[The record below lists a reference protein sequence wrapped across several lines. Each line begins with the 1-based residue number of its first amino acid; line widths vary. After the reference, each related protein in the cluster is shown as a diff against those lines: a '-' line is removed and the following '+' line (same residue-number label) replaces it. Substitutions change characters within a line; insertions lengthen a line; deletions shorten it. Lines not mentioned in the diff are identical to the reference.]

1 MPHPLTRL
9 PLLFPSHH
17 QYYGDVDIG
26 TPPQT
31 FAVVFDTG
39 SSNLWVPSEAC
50 AWWQI
55 ACRIHSRYDSRKS
68 KTYHRNGTRFA
79 IQYGSGH
86 LSGYFSSDDVTIG
99 SVTVRAQPFA
109 EATREPGLAFLA
121 AHFDGILGL
130 AFPAIAVGG
139 ATPPFFSMLDQGL
152 LPVPVFAF
160 WLNRGGDDDEPG
172 GELTLGGVDSAHFT
186 GERTWVDVSREAYWQ
201 FAVDGMRVGDD
212 DGGGDA
218 PSGAPRPTP
227 ITPAPCDGGCQAI
240 ADSGT
245 SLLVGPSDQIA
256 AINAQIGAR
265 GLLPEECR
273 EAVDQYG
280 PDIVKAIT
288 TMPPDQVCAAAGL
301 CPASGLRSCGGGG
314 VDASSVL
321 GRAGRAFSTHRH
333 STLGDDQYC
342 QFCQAAVKLARAAL
356 ANNATAKSVVKELH
370 AACDTLSLLGATQAL
385 VDCDAISSLPNVTIT
400 ISGRDFVLTGDQY
413 VLKVGAGGQTQCIS
427 GFMPLDIP
435 PPAGP
440 LWILGD
446 VFMSAYHT
454 VFDAGGGGGGGARVG
469 FAESVVGPQP
479 KVSVA

>member
-1 MPHPLTRL
+1 M
-9 PLLFPSHH
+9 
-17 QYYGDVDIG
+17 
-26 TPPQT
+26 
-31 FAVVFDTG
+31 
-39 SSNLWVPSEAC
+39 PSESC

-55 ACRIHSRYDSRKS
+55 ACRIHSRFDSRKS
-68 KTYHRNGTRFA
+68 STFIRNGTRFA

-86 LSGYFSSDDVTIG
+86 LSGYFSADDVTIG
-99 SVTVRAQPFA
+99 SLTVAKQPFA

-130 AFPAIAVGG
+130 AFPSIAVGG
-139 ATPPFFSMLDQGL
+139 AMPPFFSMLDQGL

-160 WLNRGGDDDEPG
+160 WLNRGGGDDEPG
-172 GELTLGGVDSAHFT
+172 GELTLGGVDSAHFE
-186 GERTWVDVSREAYWQ
+186 GERTWVDVTRKAYWQ
-201 FAVDGMRVGDD
+201 FAVDGIEVGEKK
-212 DGGGDA
+212 GGGGNDTI
-218 PSGAPRPTP
+218 STAPRPTP
-227 ITPAPCDGGCQAI
+227 IAPTPCKGGCQAI

-245 SLLVGPSDQIA
+245 SLLVGPTDEIA
-256 AINAQIGAR
+256 AINAAIGAR

-301 CPASGLRSCGGGG
+301 CSSSSGGLRSCAADS
-314 VDASSVL
+314 VRTRSRRASPL
-321 GRAGRAFSTHRH
+321 LRAALRAP
-333 STLGDDQYC
+333 GDDAYC
-342 QFCQAAVKLARAAL
+342 QFCQAAVKLARLAL

-370 AACDTLSLLGATQAL
+370 AACDTLSLLGTTQAL
-385 VDCDAISSLPNVTIT
+385 VDCDAVASLPDVTIT
-400 ISGRDFVLTGDQY
+400 IAGRPFVLTAQDY
-413 VLKVGAGGQTQCIS
+413 VLKVEAGGQAQCIS

-435 PPAGP
+435 APAGP

-469 FAESVVGPQP
+469 FAKSVGGGVGP